1 MTELLYNLKGK
12 TVWVAGH
19 NGMVG
24 RSVCKRLK
32 DEPVADI
39 ITSSRAEVDLRDQ
52 RSVVAWMEKQRP
64 DVVIIAA
71 AKVGGI
77 YANDIYPAEF
87 IYENLMIASNI
98 IHTAHVVDT
107 EKLLFLG
114 SSCIYPKFAAQPM
127 IEDCLLTGALEPT
140 NEWYAVAKI
149 AGIKLCEAYR
159 KQYGKDFI
167 SAMPT
172 NLYGPHD
179 NYHPENSHVIP
190 ALLRK
195 AHEAKVNDKPGM
207 SIWGSGT
214 PKREFLYAE
223 DCADAIIHILKYYSE
238 DEHINVGS
246 GTDIAIGQLAKKI
259 MNVVG
264 FKGDLI
270 TDSSKPD
277 GTPRK
282 LMSGSKLKDI
292 GWAPKVGLDRGLEL
306 TYKWFL
312 EHEENLRQV

>member
-114 SSCIYPKFAAQPM
+114 SSCIYPRFAAQPM

-270 TDSSKPD
+270 TDSSKPVSY
-277 GTPRK
+277 TH
-282 LMSGSKLKDI
+282 
-292 GWAPKVGLDRGLEL
+292 L
-306 TYKWFL
+306 TL
-312 EHEENLRQV
+312 PTICSV